1 MVMVVMCQKS
11 IKGRVG
17 GKLLPNSMCMGQCQ
31 NVVSE
36 GSSLL
41 CLETWTEMGRNNW

>member
-1 MVMVVMCQKS
+1 MVVMCHES

-17 GKLLPNSMCMGQCQ
+17 GKLLQNSMCMGQCQ

-41 CLETWTEMGRNNW
+41 CLETWTQMRGNNW